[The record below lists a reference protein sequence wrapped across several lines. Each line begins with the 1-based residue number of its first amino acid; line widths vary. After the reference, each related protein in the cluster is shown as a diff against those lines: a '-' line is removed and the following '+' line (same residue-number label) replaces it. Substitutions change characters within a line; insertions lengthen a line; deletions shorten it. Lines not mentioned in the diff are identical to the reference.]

1 MADDLGWGSVGF
13 HNAVNSE
20 VQTPHLDELVRNGL
34 ELNRHY
40 VYSGCAPTR
49 ASFQSGRLPVHVTT
63 NNGDGLED
71 PTHGI
76 PTQMTGLASKLRE
89 GGYST
94 HLVGKWD
101 CGFSTWDRL
110 PRAKGYDSFF
120 GYLGK
125 SLGYFSKLGDNDCS
139 ETDFADLWQD
149 DAPALTS
156 LDQLDGEY
164 VELLFA
170 QRVQE
175 VIQSQSQPDSEQ
187 QPFFLM
193 YSMHLPHYPSEVPEE
208 WLQRFADDENQCQ
221 YGNEYIFPTFTSLEH
236 GDEFACR
243 SVVQA
248 QVSMLD
254 AIVGGVVETLRMA
267 GQWDNTLLIFASDNG
282 GSLELNDTAGNNW
295 PLRGGKSSFLEGG
308 IRSTSFV
315 SGGFLPE
322 ARRGQRE
329 QGLMHI
335 ADWYKTLC
343 GPTFA
348 AVDWRDATAAEA
360 NLPSVDG
367 YDLWPLLSGAQSE
380 SPRRELVISSSVF
393 FMGDYKLVVG
403 KQEYAVWTESRWP
416 TASTPTQYELKHTKL
431 KCSARSPCLFNVAR
445 DPSERDDVADDM
457 RQEVEL
463 MQNRFEELAKDFF
476 YNQQQGEDSCPA
488 FSITDT
494 ADEDYCGCWMAFHNY
509 NYFAGPY
516 QDLKPAQMA
525 WTANSV
531 ASQSQSQSQS
541 AIPIIITTHDV
552 RAGSGYGRGLWLTL
566 SLSLMVL
573 AVLVA
578 LAAAAA
584 ACTAKAVGEDKNDK
598 NDKKMHMS
606 YGAQS
611 YGTVDVL

>member
-13 HNAVNSE
+13 HNAANSE
-20 VQTPHLDELVRNGL
+20 VQTPQLDALVRDGL

-63 NNGDGLED
+63 NNGDGLDD

-101 CGFSTWDRL
+101 CGFSSWDRL

-125 SLGYFSKLGDNDCS
+125 SLGYFSKFGDNDCLG
-139 ETDFADLWQD
+139 TDFADLWQD
-149 DAPALTS
+149 DGPALTS
-156 LDQLDGEY
+156 LDELDGEY

-175 VIQSQSQPDSEQ
+175 IIEAQAQEE

-193 YSMHLPHYPSEVPEE
+193 YSMHLPHYPAEVPEE
-208 WLQRFADDENQCQ
+208 WLERFADDESQCQ
-221 YGNEYIFPTFTSLEH
+221 YGNEYIYPTLTAAEH

-243 SVVQA
+243 SVLQA

-254 AIVGGVVETLRMA
+254 AIVGGVVDTLKE
-267 GQWDNTLLIFASDNG
+267 QSLWDDTLLVFASDNG
-282 GSLELNDTAGNNW
+282 GSLELNDTAGNNY

-308 IRSTSFV
+308 IRSTSLV

-322 ARRGQRE
+322 ERRGQRE
-329 QGLMHI
+329 EGLMHI
-335 ADWYKTLC
+335 ADWYKTFCAL
-343 GPTFA
+343 A
-348 AVDWRDATAAEA
+348 EVDSRDTAASEA
-360 NLPSVDG
+360 GLPAVDG
-367 YDLWPLLSGAQSE
+367 YDLWPLLSGAASE
-380 SPRRELVISSSVF
+380 SPRREVVISSSVYIR
-393 FMGDYKLVVG
+393 GDYKLVVG
-403 KQEYAVWTESRWP
+403 KQEYAVWSESRWP

-431 KCSARSPCLFNVAR
+431 KCSVRSPCLFNVAR
-445 DPSERDDVADDM
+445 DPSERDDVADDL
-457 RQEVEL
+457 RQEVEQML
-463 MQNRFEELAKDFF
+463 NRLQQLSDSFF
-476 YNQQQGEDSCPA
+476 YSEQQGEDSCPEDA
-488 FSITDT
+488 LDTDVGT
-494 ADEDYCGCWMAFHNY
+494 IACGCWMAFHNY

-516 QDLKPAQMA
+516 QDLKDEQMQ
-525 WTANSV
+525 WTSSLAV
-531 ASQSQSQSQS
+531 S
-541 AIPIIITTHDV
+541 ATYPSTRTRNILD
-552 RAGSGYGRGLWLTL
+552 LKLNL

-573 AVLVA
+573 AALVS
-578 LAAAAA
+578 LAVAAA
-584 ACTAKAVGEDKNDK
+584 ACTAKAFGARKEAK
-598 NDKKMHMS
+598 S
-606 YGAQS
+606 YGVQS
-611 YGTVDVL
+611 YGTADVL